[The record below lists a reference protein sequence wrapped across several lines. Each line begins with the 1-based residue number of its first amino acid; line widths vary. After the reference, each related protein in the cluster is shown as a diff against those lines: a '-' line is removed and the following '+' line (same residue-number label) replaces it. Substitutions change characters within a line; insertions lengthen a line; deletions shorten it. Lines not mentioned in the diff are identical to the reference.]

1 MFDRTGT
8 TDTPPWTRF
17 NNSARPATT
26 PSPGLGTHCEIS
38 GQFSAARADRFKLQR
53 VARDWLKPT
62 VNPKGKPWRTVN
74 CSWATTTRDGVAVL
88 QHAQTQRAHYG
99 HLQRCGSVWTC
110 PVCAARISEVRAT
123 EVASA
128 MTLHTAADGIA
139 LMVTWT
145 HSHTRDDELKQ
156 LIEGQRKAMSMMT
169 SWRAYKDITARLGLV
184 GTIRARELTYGDAS
198 GWHPHMHDVWLIRS
212 KLSANQIEDL
222 RLELFGLW
230 LRACVK
236 VGLPLPNAAH
246 GVQVARAYSP
256 AEYLAK
262 WGRDSKWGTS
272 RELTKA
278 TSKRGRRNRYTPF
291 DLLRGVGTITP
302 DRAQRLWREY
312 AQAMHGARQLTWSRG
327 LRSAMGIAD
336 ISDEEIAEGG
346 EELTSLLT
354 LIKPDDWRRVL
365 KFEGR
370 ATVLELAESGGAGAV
385 RAYLSALVA
394 GLRGAG

>member
-1 MFDRTGT
+1 MR
-8 TDTPPWTRF
+8 
-17 NNSARPATT
+17 SMV
-26 PSPGLGTHCEIS
+26 S
-38 GQFSAARADRFKLQR
+38 G
-53 VARDWLKPT
+53 V
-62 VNPKGKPWRTVN
+62 
-74 CSWATTTRDGVAVL
+74 DGVAVL
-88 QHAQTQRAHYG
+88 QHEQTKRAHYG
-99 HLQRCGSVWTC
+99 NLQRCGSVWTC
-110 PVCAARISEVRAT
+110 PVCAARISEVRAA
-123 EVASA
+123 EVAAA
-128 MTLHTAADGIA
+128 MTVHTAAGGIA
-139 LMVTWT
+139 VMVTWT
-145 HSHTRDDELKQ
+145 HSHTRDDQ
-156 LIEGQRKAMSMMT
+156 LPALLAGQRKAMAMMT

-212 KLSANQIEDL
+212 KLSADQLEAL

-230 LRACVK
+230 YRACLK
-236 VGLPLPNAAH
+236 VGLPLPDAAH

-278 TSKRGRRNRYTPF
+278 NSKRGRRNRYTPF

-327 LRSAMGIAD
+327 LKSAMGIAD

-365 KFEGR
+365 KVEGR

-385 RAYLSALVA
+385 RAYLSALDT
-394 GLRGAG
+394 G